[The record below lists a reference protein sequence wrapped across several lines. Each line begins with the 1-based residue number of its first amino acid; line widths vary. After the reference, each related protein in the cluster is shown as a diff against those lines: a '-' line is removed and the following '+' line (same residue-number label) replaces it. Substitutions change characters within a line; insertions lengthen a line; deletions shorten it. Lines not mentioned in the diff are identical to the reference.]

1 MPDDARACD
10 PFWTAPQRRALI
22 VLLSIL
28 LVFLTGRY
36 ACNRAFI
43 DDPQPDVPARRMILP
58 TSLTPILPTGA
69 SWPRFPI
76 LAKRRRRRSSL
87 FARNGMPNIHT
98 TRPSAARRS
107 AANKGNR
114 RSNGCKPHALSDFPA
129 ADDAAFRRLLV
140 YNVA

>member
-43 DDPQPDVPARRMILP
+43 DDPQPDVPARADDLADKLDPNTADWRELAAIPNLGEKKAQAIVAFREKWHAQHP
-58 TSLTPILPTGA
+58 HDPAFRGPEDLRQIKGIGVATAANLTPYLIFPQPTT
-69 SWPRFPI
+69 
-76 LAKRRRRRSSL
+76 RRSGGS
-87 FARNGMPNIHT
+87 
-98 TRPSAARRS
+98 
-107 AANKGNR
+107 
-114 RSNGCKPHALSDFPA
+114 
-129 ADDAAFRRLLV
+129 
-140 YNVA
+140 